1 MPETTPGTG
10 ATPGTPATGAQAGTA
25 ADAGAT
31 TGQQRDA
38 AAQGGQGGTT
48 TDDGAT
54 DDQGLGAGGQSALE
68 KERAARRE
76 AERLHREAQAQIKT
90 LTEKDLPEAERA
102 QRRLADLEQQSRS
115 WEVERAQ
122 MRTEIEVARHA
133 TRLGF
138 RDPADAFALIDAG
151 SIERDA
157 DGRPQ
162 NVETVLK
169 NLLRDKPYLRA
180 TASTGAADQGSRG
193 QAGNGTQG
201 GKPADMNNWLRDQV
215 RARRGQ
221 PPEVTTGG

>member
-1 MPETTPGTG
+1 MPETPAAG
-10 ATPGTPATGAQAGTA
+10 ATPGTAATAGQAGTG

-31 TGQQRDA
+31 GGQRDA
-38 AAQGGQGGTT
+38 APQGGNGGST
-48 TDDGAT
+48 DGADGA
-54 DDQGLGAGGQSALE
+54 DDQALGAGGQSALD
-68 KERAARRE
+68 KERTARRE
-76 AERLHREAQAQIKT
+76 AERVAREATAALKAV
-90 LTEKDLPEAERA
+90 TEKDLPEAERA
-102 QRRLADLEQQSRS
+102 QRWLADLEQQSRS

-162 NVETVLK
+162 NIEGVLK

-180 TASTGAADQGSRG
+180 TATTGGADQGNRG

-201 GKPADMNNWLRDQV
+201 GKPADMNGWLRDQV

-221 PPEVTTGG
+221 PPEVTSGG